1 MRQTHTHTD
10 TYTHIHSETHAHTDT
25 HIHVRTCAR
34 RHAHIQ
40 VRVHKHTIYAHIHVS
55 TYIQTCTHRDT
66 HTHLCVCTHR
76 DINTQAAPALPTSRC
91 AGGLTPP
98 HCAPRLGGVRVAG
111 RGRVWMPSL
120 HTAQGWGQSIPRAT
134 PLARA
139 TFLLA
144 LSSQLPLPISHCL
157 LCLPQQPGWAGLV

>member
-1 MRQTHTHTD
+1 MCVCVNIAYIHIHFICLLHTHREF
-10 TYTHIHSETHAHTDT
+10 THIYTYIPCAYRPFHTL
-25 HIHVRTCAR
+25 
-34 RHAHIQ
+34 
-40 VRVHKHTIYAHIHVS
+40 YAHIHVS